1 MNSVHM
7 NHLVVIGGQNEAN
20 IKNNNKNQNRFSL
33 LTIIKWR
40 LLGLHKLKSNMYLP
54 EGYTGKNSKLF
65 RVEVENE
72 NES

>member
-1 MNSVHM
+1 MKS
-7 NHLVVIGGQNEAN
+7 ISSIT
-20 IKNNNKNQNRFSL
+20 IKIKTDVSL

-40 LLGLHKLKSNMYLP
+40 LLGLHKLKSNMYLL

-65 RVEVENE
+65 RVEVDNE